1 MWKNTVAI
9 IGSNVNAVIFATRA
23 KALNIKTICFA
34 WNNCLDAK
42 DVVDKFYLTDVLE
55 PDKVVD
61 ICKKENIQG
70 VLCATESALYDTACI
85 ASRLGLVCNSV
96 DIVKNIT
103 NKFYVRN
110 ATKDL
115 KIINTPGYTL
125 TDTTIEGLDINQ
137 SINLKYPLIIKPVC
151 GTAKKGITVVFSKSE
166 VKSALQYAYSSDI
179 NNTGVLIEEF
189 LTCGDEYSVE
199 SLSFNG
205 KHYLVQITNKISS
218 GPPHC
223 IELEHHQ
230 GNVLTDDMYKKVA
243 FGIDELLTKLGIT
256 FGPCHTE
263 IKIIGDKIYLI
274 ELNARMGGDGIS
286 YPLTELST
294 GYPYISA
301 ILLCSL
307 NIFLPPP
314 QNNYKG
320 SEKYAGIYYVVKQN
334 EYLKSILNNCDR
346 EEWFLKKQVSTEPL
360 IEAVTNYERKNW
372 FMYLSDHKIRF

>member
-1 MWKNTVAI
+1 MWKNTIAI
-9 IGSNVNAVIFATRA
+9 IGSNINAIIFATRA

-70 VLCATESALYDTACI
+70 ILCATESALYDTACI
-85 ASRLGLVCNSV
+85 ASKLGLVCNSV
-96 DIVKNIT
+96 EVAKNVT
-103 NKFYVRN
+103 NKFYVRSN
-110 ATKDL
+110 TNDL
-115 KIINTPGYTL
+115 QFIKTPKYFIVCN
-125 TDTTIEGLDINQ
+125 DNNFDIDQ
-137 SINLKYPLIIKPVC
+137 IKKYPVIIKPVRS
-151 GTAKKGITVVFSKSE
+151 TAKKGITVVYSVNE
-166 VKSALQYAYSSDI
+166 VEAALDYARSSVT
-179 NNTGVLIEEF
+179 NNDGVLIEEF
-189 LTCGDEYSVE
+189 LADGDEYSVE

-205 KHYLVQITNKISS
+205 KHRVIQITNKISS

-223 IELEHHQ
+223 IELEYHQ
-230 GNVLTDDMYKKVA
+230 GDVLNDDMYSKVVSA
-243 FGIDELLTKLGIT
+243 INELLTKLEIT

-274 ELNARMGGDGIS
+274 ELNARMGGGGIS

-307 NIFLPPP
+307 NIFLNPVD
-314 QNNYKG
+314 YDGRKRF
-320 SEKYAGIYYVVKQN
+320 AGIYYVVKQN
-334 EYLKSILNNCDR
+334 EYLKSILDNCDK
-346 EEWFLKKQVSTEPL
+346 EEWFFKKEVNNAPL
-360 IEAVTNYERKNW
+360 VEVTTNYERKNW
-372 FMYLSDHKIRF
+372 FMYLSDHKISFKNN